1 MQAGAVVD
9 RKVVSGRGCVDGVF
23 AIVRFGV
30 GLVGS
35 GGFVCREIHFNY
47 KNLLSLI

>member
-23 AIVRFGV
+23 AMVRFGV
-30 GLVGS
+30 GLVSS